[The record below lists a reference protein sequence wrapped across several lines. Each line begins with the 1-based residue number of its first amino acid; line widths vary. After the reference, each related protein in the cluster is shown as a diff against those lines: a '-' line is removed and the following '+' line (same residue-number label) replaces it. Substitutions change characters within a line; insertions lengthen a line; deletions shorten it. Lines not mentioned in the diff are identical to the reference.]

1 MMGIKTDSGR
11 RRLFALFAALA
22 LVVAACGGDEDGAD
36 TTAADTPDT
45 TAADT
50 PATTAADTPDT
61 TEAMSD
67 EPIGTVTIVAPA
79 NGSDVTGSTVTVQL
93 EVAGFSIVI
102 AGDMTPGTG
111 HHHLFLDADVTSAT
125 EPIPTVP
132 GSIVHMGDAS
142 AEFTF
147 EDVPAG
153 EHRLIAVVADGAH
166 VPLQP
171 FVVDT
176 VVFTIR

>member
-1 MMGIKTDSGR
+1 MKNTPLST
-11 RRLFALFAALA
+11 LA
-22 LVVAACGGDEDGAD
+22 LCALLAACGGGDAPEAD
-36 TTAADTPDT
+36 TSQAADDM
-45 TAADT
+45 
-50 PATTAADTPDT
+50 
-61 TEAMSD
+61 AMSE
-67 EPIGTVTIVAPA
+67 EPIGTVTIVEPA
-79 NGSDVTGSTVTVQL
+79 NSADIMGNTLTVRL
-93 EVAGFSIVI
+93 EVAGFPIVV

-111 HHHLFLDADVTSAT
+111 HHHLFLDADVTSPT

-176 VVFTIR
+176 VVFTVH